1 MPNKGPDHT
10 GRKRA
15 RSFRRSSQTDNG
27 TFVING
33 TERAVVSQLHR
44 SPGIFFD
51 HDKGKS
57 HISGKLIFSTRIIPH
72 RGSWI
77 DFEFDP
83 KDLIYVRID
92 RRRKFPV
99 TVFLKAL
106 GYSEEA
112 LLNYYYLE
120 EIL

>member
-1 MPNKGPDHT
+1 M
-10 GRKRA
+10 
-15 RSFRRSSQTDNG
+15 TDNG

-44 SPGIFFD
+44 SPGFF
-51 HDKGKS
+51 S
-57 HISGKLIFSTRIIPH
+57 ITIRERVISAGSLYFLRALFPIEGPGLILS
-72 RGSWI
+72 
-77 DFEFDP
+77 
-83 KDLIYVRID
+83 LILKTSFMFRID

-112 LLNYYYLE
+112 LLNYYYPSE
-120 EIL
+120 EILLEGDKFYSGISA